1 MSKRSTK
8 FYRKNEAEVM
18 HRLGFKPTRNSGATW
33 IEKCDGQSD
42 HCICE
47 LKSTD
52 NSSFTVKQ
60 EYLHTLESHA
70 IEAHKLPVFAFQ
82 FLNTDEVWLSIKE
95 SDIEAFKDL
104 VRQSMLEE
112 LKEESKLSPLLEKK
126 NKKNVDKALDKV
138 YDKGEKRKGGLK
150 SSTSCHILQNSSSS
164 CHILQKSSTSC
175 NILQKSSTSCNILQ
189 KSSTSCHILQNSSSS
204 SNTDIKTNNTNNV
217 LLEVD
222 KHKAKQSIEA
232 RKLFLKEKQK
242 EQEHYETMQK
252 ERNKNRRRTITQNRK
267 EY

>member
-1 MSKRSTK
+1 MNKRSTK
-8 FYRKNEAEVM
+8 WYRKNEAEVM
-18 HRLGFKPTRNSGATW
+18 KRIGFKPTRNSGATW

-104 VRQSMLEE
+104 VRQSVLEE
-112 LKEESKLSPLLEKK
+112 LKEEREKEESKLSPLLEKK
-126 NKKNVDKALDKV
+126 YKKNVDKALDKV
-138 YDKGEKRKGGLK
+138 YDKGEKRKGGL
-150 SSTSCHILQNSSSS
+150 
-164 CHILQKSSTSC
+164 
-175 NILQKSSTSCNILQ
+175 

>member
-1 MSKRSTK
+1 MTKRSTK

-18 HRLGFKPTRNSGATW
+18 KRIGFKPTRNSGATW

-104 VRQSMLEE
+104 IRQSVLEE
-112 LKEESKLSPLLEKK
+112 LQEEREKEESKLSPLLEKK
-126 NKKNVDKALDKV
+126 YKKNVDKALDKV

-164 CHILQKSSTSC
+164 
-175 NILQKSSTSCNILQ
+175 
-189 KSSTSCHILQNSSSS
+189 
-204 SNTDIKTNNTNNV
+204 SNKDVITNNTNNV
-217 LLEVD
+217 LLEVN

-242 EQEHYETMQK
+242 EQEYYETIQK
-252 ERNKNRRRTITQNRK
+252 ERNKNRRKETRT
-267 EY
+267 EEEL

>member
-1 MSKRSTK
+1 MTKRSTK

-104 VRQSMLEE
+104 IRQSVLEE
-112 LKEESKLSPLLEKK
+112 LQEEREEESKLSPLLEKK
-126 NKKNVDKALDKV
+126 YKKNVDRALDKV

-164 CHILQKSSTSC
+164 
-175 NILQKSSTSCNILQ
+175 
-189 KSSTSCHILQNSSSS
+189 
-204 SNTDIKTNNTNNV
+204 SNKDVITNNTNNV
-217 LLEVD
+217 LLEVN

-242 EQEHYETMQK
+242 EQEYYETMQK

>member
-1 MSKRSTK
+1 MTKRSTK

-18 HRLGFKPTRNSGATW
+18 KRIGFKPTRNSGATW

-60 EYLHTLESHA
+60 EYLHTLESNA
-70 IEAHKLPVFAFQ
+70 IEAHKLPVFVFQ

-104 VRQSMLEE
+104 IKQSVLEE
-112 LKEESKLSPLLEKK
+112 IKEEREKEESKLSPLLEKK
-126 NKKNVDKALDKV
+126 YKKNVDKALDKV

-164 CHILQKSSTSC
+164 
-175 NILQKSSTSCNILQ
+175 
-189 KSSTSCHILQNSSSS
+189 
-204 SNTDIKTNNTNNV
+204 SNKDVITNNTNNTNNV
-217 LLEVD
+217 LLEVN

-242 EQEHYETMQK
+242 EQEYYETMQK
-252 ERNKNRRRTITQNRK
+252 KRNKNRRRTITQNRK

>member
-1 MSKRSTK
+1 MTKRSTK

-95 SDIEAFKDL
+95 SDIEAFKDII
-104 VRQSMLEE
+104 RQSVLEE
-112 LKEESKLSPLLEKK
+112 LKEEREKEESKLSPLLEKK
-126 NKKNVDKALDKV
+126 YKKNVDKALDKV

-164 CHILQKSSTSC
+164 
-175 NILQKSSTSCNILQ
+175 
-189 KSSTSCHILQNSSSS
+189 
-204 SNTDIKTNNTNNV
+204 SNKDVITNNTNNV
-217 LLEVD
+217 LLEVN

-242 EQEHYETMQK
+242 EQEYYETMQK

>member
-1 MSKRSTK
+1 MTKRSTK
-8 FYRKNEAEVM
+8 FYRKNESEVM
-18 HRLGFKPTRNSGATW
+18 KRIGFKPTRNSGATW

-60 EYLHTLESHA
+60 EYLHTLEANA

-95 SDIEAFKDL
+95 SDIEAFKNL
-104 VRQSMLEE
+104 VRQSVLEE
-112 LKEESKLSPLLEKK
+112 LKEEREKEESKLSPLLEKK
-126 NKKNVDKALDKV
+126 YKKNVDKALDKV

-164 CHILQKSSTSC
+164 
-175 NILQKSSTSCNILQ
+175 
-189 KSSTSCHILQNSSSS
+189 
-204 SNTDIKTNNTNNV
+204 SNKDVITNNV
-217 LLEVD
+217 LLEVN

>member
-1 MSKRSTK
+1 MTKRSTK

-104 VRQSMLEE
+104 IRQSVLEE
-112 LKEESKLSPLLEKK
+112 LQEEREKEESKLSPLLEKK
-126 NKKNVDKALDKV
+126 YKKNVDKALDKV

-164 CHILQKSSTSC
+164 INKDV
-175 NILQKSSTSCNILQ
+175 I
-189 KSSTSCHILQNSSSS
+189 
-204 SNTDIKTNNTNNV
+204 TNNTNNV
-217 LLEVD
+217 LLEVN

-242 EQEHYETMQK
+242 EQEYYETMQK
-252 ERNKNRRRTITQNRK
+252 ERNKNRRRTITQN
-267 EY
+267 

>member
-1 MSKRSTK
+1 MTKRSTK

-47 LKSTD
+47 LKSTN

-95 SDIEAFKDL
+95 SDIEAFKGL
-104 VRQSMLEE
+104 IRQSVLEE
-112 LKEESKLSPLLEKK
+112 LQEERDKKESELSPLLEEIYKK
-126 NKKNVDKALDKV
+126 NHKKNVDKALDKV

-164 CHILQKSSTSC
+164 
-175 NILQKSSTSCNILQ
+175 
-189 KSSTSCHILQNSSSS
+189 
-204 SNTDIKTNNTNNV
+204 SNKDVITNNV
-217 LLEVD
+217 LLEVNR
-222 KHKAKQSIEA
+222 HKAKQSIEA

>member
-1 MSKRSTK
+1 MTKRSTK

-104 VRQSMLEE
+104 IRQSVLEE
-112 LKEESKLSPLLEKK
+112 LQLSLI
-126 NKKNVDKALDKV
+126 
-138 YDKGEKRKGGLK
+138 
-150 SSTSCHILQNSSSS
+150 HI
-164 CHILQKSSTSC
+164 
-175 NILQKSSTSCNILQ
+175 
-189 KSSTSCHILQNSSSS
+189 
-204 SNTDIKTNNTNNV
+204 
-217 LLEVD
+217 
-222 KHKAKQSIEA
+222 
-232 RKLFLKEKQK
+232 
-242 EQEHYETMQK
+242 
-252 ERNKNRRRTITQNRK
+252 
-267 EY
+267 

>member
-1 MSKRSTK
+1 MTKRSTK

-18 HRLGFKPTRNSGATW
+18 NRIGFKPTRNSGATW

-60 EYLHTLESHA
+60 EYLHTLEYHA

-82 FLNTDEVWLSIKE
+82 FLNTDEVWLSVKE

-104 VRQSMLEE
+104 IKQSVL
-112 LKEESKLSPLLEKK
+112 EESKESITSKKPQSKEEKNNYEFFIK
-126 NKKNVDKALDKV
+126 SIDKALDKV

-164 CHILQKSSTSC
+164 C
-175 NILQKSSTSCNILQ
+175 
-189 KSSTSCHILQNSSSS
+189 
-204 SNTDIKTNNTNNV
+204 NTDVITNNTNNV
-217 LLEVD
+217 LLEVN

-242 EQEHYETMQK
+242 EQEYYETMQK

>member
-1 MSKRSTK
+1 MNKRSTK
-8 FYRKNEAEVM
+8 WYRKNEAEVM
-18 HRLGFKPTRNSGATW
+18 RRLGFKPTRNSGATW

-112 LKEESKLSPLLEKK
+112 LKESVTSKKPQSKEEKNNYEFFIK
-126 NKKNVDKALDKV
+126 SIDKTLDKV

-164 CHILQKSSTSC
+164 
-175 NILQKSSTSCNILQ
+175 
-189 KSSTSCHILQNSSSS
+189 
-204 SNTDIKTNNTNNV
+204 SNKDVITNNV
-217 LLEVD
+217 LLEVN

-252 ERNKNRRRTITQNRK
+252 ERNKNRRRTIIQNRK

>member
-1 MSKRSTK
+1 MNKRSTK
-8 FYRKNEAEVM
+8 WYRKNEAEVM
-18 HRLGFKPTRNSGATW
+18 KRIGFKPTRNSGATW

-70 IEAHKLPVFAFQ
+70 IESHKLPVFAFQ

-95 SDIEAFKDL
+95 SDIEAFKGL
-104 VRQSMLEE
+104 IRQSVLEE
-112 LKEESKLSPLLEKK
+112 LQEEREKEESKLSPLLEKK
-126 NKKNVDKALDKV
+126 YKKNVDKTLDKV
-138 YDKGEKRKGGLK
+138 YDKGEKRKGGL
-150 SSTSCHILQNSSSS
+150 
-164 CHILQKSSTSC
+164 
-175 NILQKSSTSCNILQ
+175 

-242 EQEHYETMQK
+242 EQEHYKTMQK

>member
-1 MSKRSTK
+1 MTKRSTK

-104 VRQSMLEE
+104 IRQSVLEE
-112 LKEESKLSPLLEKK
+112 IKEEREKEESKLSPLLEKK
-126 NKKNVDKALDKV
+126 YKKNVDKALDKV

-164 CHILQKSSTSC
+164 
-175 NILQKSSTSCNILQ
+175 
-189 KSSTSCHILQNSSSS
+189 
-204 SNTDIKTNNTNNV
+204 SNKDVITNNTNNV
-217 LLEVD
+217 LLEVN

-242 EQEHYETMQK
+242 EQEYYETMQK

>member
-1 MSKRSTK
+1 MAKRSTK
-8 FYRKNEAEVM
+8 FYRKNESEVM
-18 HRLGFKPTRNSGATW
+18 KRIGFKPTRNSGATW

-60 EYLHTLESHA
+60 EYLHTLEAHA
-70 IEAHKLPVFAFQ
+70 IKAHKLPVFAFQ

-95 SDIEAFKDL
+95 SDIEAFKGL
-104 VRQSMLEE
+104 IMQSVLEE
-112 LKEESKLSPLLEKK
+112 LQEERDKEESKLSPLLEKK
-126 NKKNVDKALDKV
+126 YKKNVDKVLDKV

-150 SSTSCHILQNSSSS
+150 SSTSCHILKNSSSS
-164 CHILQKSSTSC
+164 CNKDAT
-175 NILQKSSTSCNILQ
+175 
-189 KSSTSCHILQNSSSS
+189 
-204 SNTDIKTNNTNNV
+204 TNNTNNV
-217 LLEVD
+217 LLEVN

>member
-1 MSKRSTK
+1 MTKRSTK

-95 SDIEAFKDL
+95 SDIEAFKDII
-104 VRQSMLEE
+104 RQSVLEE
-112 LKEESKLSPLLEKK
+112 LQEEREKEESKLSPLLEKK
-126 NKKNVDKALDKV
+126 YKKNVDKALDKV

-164 CHILQKSSTSC
+164 
-175 NILQKSSTSCNILQ
+175 
-189 KSSTSCHILQNSSSS
+189 
-204 SNTDIKTNNTNNV
+204 SNKDVITNNTNNV
-217 LLEVD
+217 LLEVN

-242 EQEHYETMQK
+242 EQEYYETMQK

>member
-1 MSKRSTK
+1 MNKRSTK
-8 FYRKNEAEVM
+8 WYRKNEAEVM
-18 HRLGFKPTRNSGATW
+18 KRIGFKPTRNSGATW

-52 NSSFTVKQ
+52 SSSFTVKQ
-60 EYLHTLESHA
+60 EYLHTLEAHA

-82 FLNTDEVWLSIKE
+82 FLNTDEVWLSVKE
-95 SDIEAFKDL
+95 ADIEAFKDL
-104 VRQSMLEE
+104 IKQSVLEE
-112 LKEESKLSPLLEKK
+112 IKEEREKEESKLSPLLEKK
-126 NKKNVDKALDKV
+126 YKKNVDKALDKV
-138 YDKGEKRKGGLK
+138 YDKGEKRKGGL
-150 SSTSCHILQNSSSS
+150 
-164 CHILQKSSTSC
+164 
-175 NILQKSSTSCNILQ
+175 

>member
-1 MSKRSTK
+1 MNKRSTK
-8 FYRKNEAEVM
+8 WYRKNEAEVM
-18 HRLGFKPTRNSGATW
+18 KRIGFKPTRNSGATW
-33 IEKCDGQSD
+33 VEKCDGQSD

-60 EYLHTLESHA
+60 EYLHTLEANA

-82 FLNTDEVWLSIKE
+82 FLNTDEVWVSIKE
-95 SDIEAFKDL
+95 SDIEAFKGL
-104 VRQSMLEE
+104 IRQSVLEE
-112 LKEESKLSPLLEKK
+112 LQEERDKEEEESKFSPLLEK
-126 NKKNVDKALDKV
+126 NYKKNVDKVLDKV

-150 SSTSCHILQNSSSS
+150 SSTSCHILQ
-164 CHILQKSSTSC
+164 KSSTSC
-175 NILQKSSTSCNILQ
+175 NK
-189 KSSTSCHILQNSSSS
+189 LQNSSSS
-204 SNTDIKTNNTNNV
+204 CNKDVITNNTNNV
-217 LLEVD
+217 LLEVN
-222 KHKAKQSIEA
+222 KYKAKQSIEA

-242 EQEHYETMQK
+242 EQEYYETMQK

>member
-1 MSKRSTK
+1 MTKRSTK
-8 FYRKNEAEVM
+8 FYRKNESEVM
-18 HRLGFKPTRNSGATW
+18 KRIGFKPTRNSGATW
-33 IEKCDGQSD
+33 IEKCDGQSG

-60 EYLHTLESHA
+60 EYLHTLEAHA
-70 IEAHKLPVFAFQ
+70 IETHKLPVFAFQ

-95 SDIEAFKDL
+95 SDIEAFKGL
-104 VRQSMLEE
+104 IRQSVLEE
-112 LKEESKLSPLLEKK
+112 LQEEQDKEEGKLSPLLEE
-126 NKKNVDKALDKV
+126 NYKKNVDKALDKV
-138 YDKGEKRKGGLK
+138 YNKGEKRKGGLK

-164 CHILQKSSTSC
+164 CNKDAT
-175 NILQKSSTSCNILQ
+175 
-189 KSSTSCHILQNSSSS
+189 
-204 SNTDIKTNNTNNV
+204 TNNTNNV
-217 LLEVD
+217 LLEVN

>member
-1 MSKRSTK
+1 MTKRSTK

-60 EYLHTLESHA
+60 EYLHMLESHA

-104 VRQSMLEE
+104 IKQSVLEE
-112 LKEESKLSPLLEKK
+112 LKEEQEKEESKLSPLLEKK
-126 NKKNVDKALDKV
+126 YKKNVDKALDKV

-164 CHILQKSSTSC
+164 S
-175 NILQKSSTSCNILQ
+175 NI
-189 KSSTSCHILQNSSSS
+189 
-204 SNTDIKTNNTNNV
+204 DIKTNNTNNV
-217 LLEVD
+217 LLEVN